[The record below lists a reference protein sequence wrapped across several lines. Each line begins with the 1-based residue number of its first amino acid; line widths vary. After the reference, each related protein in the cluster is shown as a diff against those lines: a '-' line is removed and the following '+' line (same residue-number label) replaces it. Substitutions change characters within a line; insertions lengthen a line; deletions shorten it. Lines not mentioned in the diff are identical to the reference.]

1 MIYNVNPT
9 DNLQEVVNNA
19 EPNSAIILSSGI
31 YHQKFVITTPNL
43 TLTSSTSSAKDVVIV
58 YDDFAKKLDD
68 CGREYNTFRTYTVA
82 IATDNVTLSNITI
95 ANSNTKPSVVGQCV
109 ALSVCGSNF
118 VADNCIFTSTQDTL
132 FCAPLPDDLVI
143 RYLDFLPTNLNY
155 IEGETVQKYIN

>member
-95 ANSNTKPSVVGQCV
+95 ANSNT
-109 ALSVCGSNF
+109 
-118 VADNCIFTSTQDTL
+118 
-132 FCAPLPDDLVI
+132 
-143 RYLDFLPTNLNY
+143 
-155 IEGETVQKYIN
+155 